1 MRVVINASGHPTHS
15 GINVWL
21 SERGR
26 EPTGLQHAHHLDRP
40 PDDGLWPDHIIDLA
54 HLPGGTPL
62 RKAFRDRRG
71 GDTGHRHAMGH
82 DMVRVPV
89 AAVGIVGDHHLRT
102 VPPDQGHQ
110 AAGHVLERRLH
121 KRLALLVTGPAGH
134 ARIVIAELV
143 HVGHAQ
149 QGRGLGQFFLADQG
163 QALPVCGILTRVEPQ
178 ARNLDL
184 AEVPMRAGDDN
195 GRMALLG
202 GEAEQAP
209 RTTRFIVGMRMHHHE
224 GMGFP
229 GHRLLVCEPP
239 HPRSGARSHGPA
251 TPAAVGHGGACVAD
265 GGRSHGGAQHLVA
278 AHQARASTGDTLEAT
293 ILASWS
299 TLPCCEARG
308 VMMAD
313 GATPQP
319 AWLGVAGATPSRAR
333 SSSAFLV
340 AAPRAVLSKMHQVGT
355 VRAAAATW
363 AASASTAALG

>member
-1 MRVVINASGHPTHS
+1 
-15 GINVWL
+15 
-21 SERGR
+21 
-26 EPTGLQHAHHLDRP
+26 
-40 PDDGLWPDHIIDLA
+40 
-54 HLPGGTPL
+54 
-62 RKAFRDRRG
+62 
-71 GDTGHRHAMGH
+71 
-82 DMVRVPV
+82 
-89 AAVGIVGDHHLRT
+89 
-102 VPPDQGHQ
+102 
-110 AAGHVLERRLH
+110 
-121 KRLALLVTGPAGH
+121 
-134 ARIVIAELV
+134 
-143 HVGHAQ
+143 
-149 QGRGLGQFFLADQG
+149 
-163 QALPVCGILTRVEPQ
+163 
-178 ARNLDL
+178 
-184 AEVPMRAGDDN
+184 MRAGDDN

-319 AWLGVAGATPSRAR
+319 AWLGVAGATPAGPGAPAHSLWRPHAPCYRRCTRSGRSGPPLPPGRRAPPLPR
-333 SSSAFLV
+333 WGRPTRTSPGCHATGNTPAPATHPGPPPPGPAPDRPPPAPPGMRAG
-340 AAPRAVLSKMHQVGT
+340 AAPRPG
-355 VRAAAATW
+355 
-363 AASASTAALG
+363 